1 MRGMVWVID
10 NLVSLVQEFATVAT
24 ADPLS
29 AVLLALGAVLTAFA
43 AGSSWPAVCSTSSP
57 PTPGAAARHG
67 AVTDGS
73 RGDFFG

>member
-24 ADPLS
+24 SDPLS

-43 AGSSWPAVCSTSSP
+43 SL
-57 PTPGAAARHG
+57 
-67 AVTDGS
+67 
-73 RGDFFG
+73 FFGFLVAGGLLDFLTPDVGGRSTRRGH